1 MAVFALSYDSVE
13 ALEHFA
19 NRKRITYP
27 LLSDPDSEVI
37 KRFGLL
43 NEEVSPEDDGYGIP
57 HPGTFVVDRDGIVR
71 SKYFE
76 KDYRERQSFYSV
88 ASQEFGAVSGT
99 RKSSISTPQL
109 KISTSASQDTVVAA
123 NRLTLAVE
131 INLSPKMH
139 VYAPEVEDYRPLE
152 LQIEPSAAFRVHP
165 TVFPQ
170 AEVLYLAAI
179 DERVP
184 VYETEVR
191 LLTDITLAGSR
202 ELKKYVTSGDPVAVE
217 GILRFQAC
225 DDRVCFPPQEVP
237 LRWVLNVVA
246 FDEERVP
253 GEFRHKSKNQE

>member
-1 MAVFALSYDSVE
+1 ME

-19 NRKRITYP
+19 NRKGITYP

-109 KISTSASQDTVVAA
+109 KISTSASRTPS
-123 NRLTLAVE
+123 
-131 INLSPKMH
+131 SP
-139 VYAPEVEDYRPLE
+139 
-152 LQIEPSAAFRVHP
+152 P
-165 TVFPQ
+165 T
-170 AEVLYLAAI
+170 
-179 DERVP
+179 
-184 VYETEVR
+184 
-191 LLTDITLAGSR
+191 G
-202 ELKKYVTSGDPVAVE
+202 
-217 GILRFQAC
+217 
-225 DDRVCFPPQEVP
+225 
-237 LRWVLNVVA
+237 
-246 FDEERVP
+246 
-253 GEFRHKSKNQE
+253 